1 MPTNNGLAPT
11 WLMTGA
17 AIAILG
23 LAGCN
28 KNNESTEAP
37 AATAAESAASPAS
50 ANAAIP
56 ASGPAAAFMP
66 IETDMKQKMAAAVGS
81 TVEST
86 WAMKMMAHH
95 QGGID
100 MSRALLNQSP
110 NGPMHD
116 MAQKTMDM
124 QTKDRAELDK
134 WVQAHAGEQGGQAN
148 PFAEME
154 ATMSQ
159 KMMAATGADAD
170 QTWARKMIEHHQGSI
185 DMSKRVLQD
194 AKDPEIRRMAQKTID
209 MQTKEIAEL
218 QSKLGG

>member
-1 MPTNNGLAPT
+1 MQRRCPSLAEREQGDLQARGAPEVECHEGILRPLADAGVLVFDVHLDGLLGDEEQFGHLPVPAPAGDEPKD
-11 WLMTGA
+11 LNLARGQGLFADVLLSGA
-17 AIAILG
+17 AHAPERTTTVHADRGTLV
-23 LAGCN
+23 LDAG
-28 KNNESTEAP
+28 
-37 AATAAESAASPAS
+37 
-50 ANAAIP
+50 
-56 ASGPAAAFMP
+56 
-66 IETDMKQKMAAAVGS
+66 DRV
-81 TVEST
+81 T
-86 WAMKMMAHH
+86 WH
-95 QGGID
+95 
-100 MSRALLNQSP
+100 RR
-110 NGPMHD
+110 
-116 MAQKTMDM
+116 
-124 QTKDRAELDK
+124 DRAELDK